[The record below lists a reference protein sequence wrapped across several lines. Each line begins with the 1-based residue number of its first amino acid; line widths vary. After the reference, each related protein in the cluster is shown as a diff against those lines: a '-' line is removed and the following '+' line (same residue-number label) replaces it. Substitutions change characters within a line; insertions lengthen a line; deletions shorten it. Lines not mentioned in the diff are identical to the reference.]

1 MLSLLALRN
10 SMDYT
15 PEQLATKRRKLAQEY
30 QKKMKE
36 LAEIKKRKAFT
47 IIELM
52 VLHKTASKAEIYYNA
67 TDDGQ
72 KQIEL
77 EMYCRGLLELM
88 RSIKTECDLKSAEA
102 FGQY

>member
-1 MLSLLALRN
+1 MN
-10 SMDYT
+10 IQKNNMEYT
-15 PEQLATKRRKLAQEY
+15 PQQLATKRRKLALEY
-30 QKKMKE
+30 KDKLKE
-36 LAEIKKRKAFT
+36 LADIKKRKAFT

-67 TDDGQ
+67 TKDGQ

-88 RSIKTECDLKSAEA
+88 RAVKTEVDIKNNEA